1 MSTIQSSS
9 RQMLWLPPLG
19 YSPQFAAFN
28 LIVLAVGHHALQHCY
43 VLMAYHHVFISCKTT
58 KQNFSWQKTHSTSPI
73 ERQILSRF
81 QQDCTP
87 KMFQH
92 LVFNQDSIENQ
103 KSCMTP
109 TQVRSKINLFLL
121 IGTKMGQP
129 YWLPHLYCWSDLA

>member
-9 RQMLWLPPLG
+9 RKMLWLPPLG

-73 ERQILSRF
+73 ERQFYLDSNKTAH
-81 QQDCTP
+81 Q

-109 TQVRSKINLFLL
+109 TQVRSKINLILL

-129 YWLPHLYCWSDLA
+129 